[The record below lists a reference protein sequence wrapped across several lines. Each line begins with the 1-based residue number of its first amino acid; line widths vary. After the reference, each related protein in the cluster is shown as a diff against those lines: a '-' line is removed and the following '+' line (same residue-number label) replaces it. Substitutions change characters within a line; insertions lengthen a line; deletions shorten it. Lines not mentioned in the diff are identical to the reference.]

1 MDKIYGYTASGGGS
15 TGAWGGGVSEFLVHD
30 LGRKYKYLSGTSTG
44 ALLMNMV
51 GSGDMSMAKIAYT
64 TVTNKDIYKLS
75 PYRIIENKNGVF
87 ETKLNYWRIAWNI
100 LIRKQ
105 NTFGDSTKLR
115 TDLIPRFFTKDVFD
129 NILMNDRELI
139 ACVTNITK
147 GCTEYKSSKE
157 NEYEDFL
164 DWVFAS
170 TCAAPFMSIV
180 EKDRCE
186 YIDGGFIE
194 HIPIQILIDRGC
206 TEIDVIDLKSPHI
219 DIVKVRNPL
228 HLIGRMVDVIMRENA
243 VHDLHLAKLKATERD
258 VVLNIYN
265 PGRKLTNNSLIFD
278 KDQMSDWWDEGYA
291 GAKSGATK
299 EVYLLRKGRKHK
311 LLSHIR

>member
-1 MDKIYGYTASGGGS
+1 MTDKIYGYTASGGGA
-15 TGAWGGGVSEFLVHD
+15 TGAWGGGVSEFLIND

-51 GSGDMSMAKIAYT
+51 GSRDMSTAKLAYT
-64 TVTNKDIYKLS
+64 SVTNDDIYKLS
-75 PYRIIENKNGVF
+75 PYKVIENKNGVF
-87 ETKLNYWRIAWNI
+87 ETKLNYWNIAWNI

-115 TDLIPRFFTKDVFD
+115 DTLIPKFFTQKAFD
-129 NILMNDRELI
+129 HILMSDIELI

-147 GCTEYKSSKE
+147 GCTEYKSNKD
-157 NEYEDFL
+157 NAYEDFL
-164 DWVFAS
+164 DWIFAS
-170 TCAAPFMSIV
+170 SCATPFMSIV

-206 TEIDVIDLKSPHI
+206 TEIDVVDLKSPHI

-228 HLIGRMVDVIMRENA
+228 HLIGRMVDVMMWESA
-243 VHDLHLAKLKATERD
+243 TADLHLAKLKATEQD
-258 VVLNIYN
+258 VILNIYN
-265 PGRKLTNNSLIFD
+265 PGRKLTNNSLIFN
-278 KDQMSDWWDEGYA
+278 KQQMSDWWDEGYE
-291 GAKSGATK
+291 GAKAGTIK
-299 EVYLLRKGRKHK
+299 ETYLLRKGRKRK
-311 LLSHIR
+311 LITDL